1 MSRTRFAAI
10 LLLTFLGVTN
20 ASANTL
26 VSTNPISGST
36 LSVSPTNVTVT
47 GQVTLLADAPD
58 ANSITVTDPNG
69 VRVDD
74 GTIYISDMSATVG
87 VKPLVDS
94 GTYTVTYSLLS
105 EGDVPLE
112 GSFTF
117 KFQAPSVISTANP
130 SPEPSQEQ
138 KPASS
143 SWGTNVF
150 VIILLFVA
158 LLVTVGLSLYA
169 RKLFADR

>member
-1 MSRTRFAAI
+1 
-10 LLLTFLGVTN
+10 
-20 ASANTL
+20 
-26 VSTNPISGST
+26 
-36 LSVSPTNVTVT
+36 
-47 GQVTLLADAPD
+47 
-58 ANSITVTDPNG
+58 
-69 VRVDD
+69 
-74 GTIYISDMSATVG
+74 MSATVG

-130 SPEPSQEQ
+130 NPEPSQVQ

-143 SWGTNVF
+143 SWGTNIF
-150 VIILLFVA
+150 VIV
-158 LLVTVGLSLYA
+158 LLVVAIFVTIGLSLYA

>member
-1 MSRTRFAAI
+1 MSRLRIAAI
-10 LLLTFLGVTN
+10 LLLTFLGAAS

-74 GTIYISDMSATVG
+74 GTITIAAMSATVG

-94 GTYTVTYSLLS
+94 GTYTVTYSLAS
-105 EGDVPLE
+105 EGDAPLE
-112 GSFTF
+112 GNFTF
-117 KFQAPSVISTANP
+117 KFQSPSVISTANP
-130 SPEPSQEQ
+130 NPEPSQSQ
-138 KPASS
+138 TPASS
-143 SWGTNVF
+143 SWGTNIFVVSLLVIAVF
-150 VIILLFVA
+150 
-158 LLVTVGLSLYA
+158 VTVGLSLYA